1 MTQTA
6 TASKF
11 TNPTYFDH
19 FLYNIFWSNS
29 MTFTNKANSDAMAGD
44 QTGRSKR
51 RDILKAIASVA
62 AITSTPFAFAQP
74 AKTYKLGISLAQSH
88 PTVIGLQ
95 AACAEILAETKGLL
109 AIEVFPSSQL
119 GSDADMVSQVR
130 SGAIDFV
137 ATAGGVW
144 ANLIP
149 VAGIT
154 GAPFAF
160 SSLQTAFSAVDGE
173 LGAHVRGEFAK
184 VNLAPVGAVWDH
196 GFRHITTGAKTI
208 NTVQDLA
215 GLKLRVPATPT
226 LQAMFKAMGAAPTTI
241 GIGEV
246 YTALQTKVVDG
257 QENPFAIIEAYRF
270 YEVQK
275 YCALTGHAWEC
286 FWLVSNQRSWNTIAE
301 PLRLVAQRVFA
312 AQAVKTRG
320 VLAAANTTLQ
330 ADLTKRGMAF
340 NSVNTQSFRESLQ
353 KAGTYGEFQSK
364 FGNTAWALLE
374 KYSGKLA

>member
-1 MTQTA
+1 MTSD
-6 TASKF
+6 SK
-11 TNPTYFDH
+11 TNTM
-19 FLYNIFWSNS
+19 I
-29 MTFTNKANSDAMAGD
+29 AGHNN
-44 QTGRSKR
+44 R
-51 RDILKAIASVA
+51 RDVLKAIASVA
-62 AITSTPFAFAQP
+62 ALSSTTLAFAQQT
-74 AKTYKLGISLAQSH
+74 KTYKLGISLAQSH

-95 AACAEILAETKGLL
+95 AACAEILAETKGQL
-109 AIEVFPSSQL
+109 AIEVFANSQL

-154 GAPFAF
+154 GTPFAF
-160 SSLQTAFSAVDGE
+160 PSLQTAFSAVDGE

-196 GFRHITTGAKTI
+196 GFRHITTSTKPI
-208 NTVQDLA
+208 NTVKDLA
-215 GLKLRVPATPT
+215 GMKLRVPATPT
-226 LQAMFKAMGAAPTTI
+226 LQTMFKAMGAAPTTI

-275 YCALTGHAWEC
+275 YCSLSGHAWEC
-286 FWLVSNQRSWNTIAE
+286 FWLAGNQKSWNAIPEALRQIA
-301 PLRLVAQRVFA
+301 QKVFA
-312 AQAVKTRG
+312 AHAVKTRG
-320 VLAAANTTLQ
+320 VLALANTSLQ
-330 ADLTKRGMAF
+330 ADLTKRGLTF
-340 NSVNTQSFRESLQ
+340 NAVNVQSFREALQ
-353 KAGTYGEFQSK
+353 NAGTYREFQTK
-364 FGNTAWALLE
+364 FGNTAWSLLE

>member
-1 MTQTA
+1 MTLA
-6 TASKF
+6 NK
-11 TNPTYFDH
+11 TNTDP
-19 FLYNIFWSNS
+19 
-29 MTFTNKANSDAMAGD
+29 MTLD
-44 QTGRSKR
+44 QMGRSNRNSR
-51 RDILKAIASVA
+51 RTALKAIASVA
-62 AITSTPFAFAQP
+62 ALASTPFVFAQQ

-95 AACAEILAETKGLL
+95 AACAEILAETKGQL
-109 AIEVFPSSQL
+109 AIEVFPNSQL

-154 GAPFAF
+154 GTPFAF
-160 SSLQTAFSAVDGE
+160 PSLQTAFAAVDGE
-173 LGAHVRGEFAK
+173 LGAHIRGEFAK

-196 GFRHITTGAKTI
+196 GYRHITTGTKII

-226 LQAMFKAMGAAPTTI
+226 LQTMFKAMGAAPTTI

-286 FWLVSNQRSWNTIAE
+286 FWLLSNQRSWTAIPEA
-301 PLRLVAQRVFA
+301 LRLVAQRVFA

-330 ADLTKRGMAF
+330 ADLTKRGLTF
-340 NSVNTQSFRESLQ
+340 NSVNVQSFRETLQ
-353 KAGTYGEFQSK
+353 KAGTYSEFHSK

>member
-1 MTQTA
+1 MTSIHQ
-6 TASKF
+6 
-11 TNPTYFDH
+11 
-19 FLYNIFWSNS
+19 
-29 MTFTNKANSDAMAGD
+29 ANDISLS
-44 QTGRSKR
+44 QHGRSNR
-51 RDILKAIASVA
+51 RAVLKTIASVA
-62 AITSTPFAFAQP
+62 AITSTPLAFAQP
-74 AKTYKLGISLAQSH
+74 VKTYKLGISLAQSH

-95 AACAEILAETKGLL
+95 AACAEILAETKGKL
-109 AIEVFPSSQL
+109 AIEVFPNSQL

-154 GAPFAF
+154 GTPFAF
-160 SSLQTAFSAVDGE
+160 PSLQTAFAAVDGE

-184 VNLAPVGAVWDH
+184 VNLTPVGAVWDH
-196 GFRHITTGAKTI
+196 GFRHITTGTKTI

-226 LQAMFKAMGAAPTTI
+226 LQTMFKAMGAAPTTI

-257 QENPFAIIEAYRF
+257 QENPFAIIEAFRF

-286 FWLVSNQRSWNTIAE
+286 FWLAGNQRSWNAIPEA
-301 PLRLVAQRVFA
+301 LRLVAQRVFA
-312 AQAVKTRG
+312 AHAVRTRS

-330 ADLTKRGMAF
+330 AELTKRGLTF
-340 NSVNTQSFRESLQ
+340 NNVNVQSFRETLQ
-353 KAGTYGEFQSK
+353 KAGTYGEFQTK
-364 FGNTAWALLE
+364 FGNAAWTLLE
-374 KYSGKLA
+374 KYSGKLV

>member
-1 MTQTA
+1 
-6 TASKF
+6 
-11 TNPTYFDH
+11 
-19 FLYNIFWSNS
+19 
-29 MTFTNKANSDAMAGD
+29 MTFTHIANSDSMANS
-44 QTGRSKR
+44 QNSRSKR
-51 RDILKAIASVA
+51 RDVLKAIASVA
-62 AITSTPFAFAQP
+62 AITSTPFAFAQTV
-74 AKTYKLGISLAQSH
+74 KTYKLGISLAQSH

-95 AACAEILAETKGLL
+95 AACAEILAETKGQL
-109 AIEVFPSSQL
+109 AIEVFPNSQL

-154 GAPFAF
+154 GTPFAF

-173 LGAHVRGEFAK
+173 LGTHVRGEFAK

-196 GFRHITTGAKTI
+196 GFRHVTTGTKII
-208 NTVQDLA
+208 NTVQDLV

-226 LQAMFKAMGAAPTTI
+226 LQTMFKAMGAAPTTI

-286 FWLVSNQRSWNTIAE
+286 FWLVGNQRSWNAIPEA
-301 PLRLVAQRVFA
+301 LRQVAQRVFA

-320 VLAAANTTLQ
+320 VLATANTTLQ
-330 ADLTKRGMAF
+330 ADLTKRGMTF

>member
-1 MTQTA
+1 
-6 TASKF
+6 
-11 TNPTYFDH
+11 
-19 FLYNIFWSNS
+19 
-29 MTFTNKANSDAMAGD
+29 MTFTNKANSVSLASGQNGGNNRRAALKTIAG
-44 QTGRSKR
+44 
-51 RDILKAIASVA
+51 LL
-62 AITSTPFAFAQP
+62 AITGAPLALAQP
-74 AKTYKLGISLAQSH
+74 AKTYKLGISLALSH

-95 AACAEILAETKGLL
+95 AACAEILAETKGQL
-109 AIEVFPSSQL
+109 AIEVFPNSQL

-154 GAPFAF
+154 GTPFAF
-160 SSLQTAFSAVDGE
+160 ASLQAAFAAVDGE
-173 LGAHVRGEFAK
+173 LGAHIRGEFAK

-196 GFRHITTGAKTI
+196 GFRHITTAVKTI

-226 LQAMFKAMGAAPTTI
+226 LQTMFKAMGAAPTTI

-257 QENPFAIIEAYRF
+257 QENPFAIIEAFRF

-275 YCALTGHAWEC
+275 HCALTGHAWEC
-286 FWLVSNQRSWNTIAE
+286 FWLLSNQRSWNAIPEA
-301 PLRLVAQRVFA
+301 LRSVAQRVFA

-330 ADLTKRGMAF
+330 ADLTKRGMTF
-340 NSVNTQSFRESLQ
+340 NNVNVQSFREALQ

-364 FGNTAWALLE
+364 FGNTAWTLLE

>member
-1 MTQTA
+1 MTT
-6 TASKF
+6 
-11 TNPTYFDH
+11 
-19 FLYNIFWSNS
+19 
-29 MTFTNKANSDAMAGD
+29 TFKANSDLVTNDQDGSSHRRGVLKTLAG
-44 QTGRSKR
+44 
-51 RDILKAIASVA
+51 VA
-62 AITSTPFAFAQP
+62 AIAAAPLAFAQSP
-74 AKTYKLGISLAQSH
+74 KTYKLGISLAQSH

-109 AIEVFPSSQL
+109 AIEVFPNSQL

-160 SSLQTAFSAVDGE
+160 SSLQTAFAAVDGE
-173 LGAHVRGEFAK
+173 LGAHVRSEFAK

-196 GFRHITTGAKTI
+196 GFRHITTGAKVI

-257 QENPFAIIEAYRF
+257 QENPFAIIDAFRF

-286 FWLVSNQRSWNTIAE
+286 FWLVGNQRSWNAIPEA
-301 PLRLVAQRVFA
+301 LRQVAQRVFA
-312 AQAVKTRG
+312 AQAIKTRS
-320 VLAAANTTLQ
+320 VLATANTTLQ
-330 ADLTKRGMAF
+330 ADLTKRGMTF
-340 NSVNTQSFRESLQ
+340 NSVNVQSFRETLQ
-353 KAGTYGEFQSK
+353 KAGTYSEFQAK

-374 KYSGKLA
+374 KYAGKLA

>member
-1 MTQTA
+1 MTSIHQTCEI
-6 TASKF
+6 SLSQQ
-11 TNPTYFDH
+11 NR
-19 FLYNIFWSNS
+19 SN
-29 MTFTNKANSDAMAGD
+29 
-44 QTGRSKR
+44 R
-51 RDILKAIASVA
+51 RAVLKTIASVA
-62 AITSTPFAFAQP
+62 AISSTPLAFAQP
-74 AKTYKLGISLAQSH
+74 TKTYKLGISLAQSH

-95 AACAEILAETKGLL
+95 AACAEILAETKGQF
-109 AIEVFPSSQL
+109 AIEVFPNSQL

-154 GAPFAF
+154 GTPFAF
-160 SSLQTAFSAVDGE
+160 PSLQTAFSAVDGE

-196 GFRHITTGAKTI
+196 GFRHITTGTKTI

-226 LQAMFKAMGAAPTTI
+226 LQTMFKAMGAAPTTI

-257 QENPFAIIEAYRF
+257 QENPFAIIEAFRF

-286 FWLVSNQRSWNTIAE
+286 FWLVGNQRSWSGIPEAS
-301 PLRLVAQRVFA
+301 RLVAQRVFA
-312 AQAVKTRG
+312 AQAIRTRS

-330 ADLTKRGMAF
+330 ADLTKRGLTF
-340 NSVNTQSFRESLQ
+340 NNVNVQSFRETLQ
-353 KAGTYGEFQSK
+353 KAGTYGEFQTK

-374 KYSGKLA
+374 KYSGKLV

>member
-1 MTQTA
+1 MSSIVNTQAVSIESQHTGTKSRRTA
-6 TASKF
+6 LKT
-11 TNPTYFDH
+11 
-19 FLYNIFWSNS
+19 I
-29 MTFTNKANSDAMAGD
+29 AGLAALSSTSLALA
-44 QTGRSKR
+44 QT
-51 RDILKAIASVA
+51 
-62 AITSTPFAFAQP
+62 P
-74 AKTYKLGISLAQSH
+74 KTYKLGISLAPSH

-95 AACAEILAETKGLL
+95 AACAEVLAATNGQL
-109 AIEVFPSSQL
+109 AIEVFPNSQL
-119 GSDADMVSQVR
+119 GSDSDMVSQVR

-144 ANLIP
+144 SNLIP

-160 SSLQTAFSAVDGE
+160 PNLQTAFAAVDGD
-173 LGAHVRGEFAK
+173 LGAHIRGEFAK
-184 VNLAPVGAVWDH
+184 VNLAAVGAAWDH
-196 GFRHITTGAKTI
+196 GFRHITTATKTI

-257 QENPFAIIEAYRF
+257 QENPFAIIEAFRF

-275 YCALTGHAWEC
+275 HCALTGHAWEC
-286 FWLVSNQRSWNTIAE
+286 FWLVGNQRSWSAIPESARNA
-301 PLRLVAQRVFA
+301 AQRIFA
-312 AQAVKTRG
+312 AQAIKTRG

-330 ADLTKRGMAF
+330 ADLTKRGMIF
-340 NSVNTQSFRESLQ
+340 NNVNVQSFREALQ
-353 KAGTYGEFQSK
+353 KAGTYGEFQAR

>member
-1 MTQTA
+1 MTYTHKVKSAA
-6 TASKF
+6 T
-11 TNPTYFDH
+11 TVIENGQ
-19 FLYNIFWSNS
+19 SNRRE
-29 MTFTNKANSDAMAGD
+29 AM
-44 QTGRSKR
+44 
-51 RDILKAIASVA
+51 KAIAGVA
-62 AITSTPFAFAQP
+62 AISSTPFAFAQP
-74 AKTYKLGISLAQSH
+74 SKTYKLGISLAQSH

-95 AACAEILAETKGLL
+95 AACAEVLAETKGQL
-109 AIEVFPSSQL
+109 AIEVFPNSQL

-137 ATAGGVW
+137 ATSAGVW

-154 GAPFAF
+154 GTPFAF
-160 SSLQTAFSAVDGE
+160 SSLQTAFAAVDGE
-173 LGAHVRGEFAK
+173 LGSHVRGEFAK

-196 GFRHITTGAKTI
+196 GFRHITTAVKII

-226 LQAMFKAMGAAPTTI
+226 LQTMFKAMGAAPTTI

-257 QENPFAIIEAYRF
+257 QENPFAIIEAFRF

-275 YCALTGHAWEC
+275 HCALTGHAWEC
-286 FWLVSNQRSWNTIAE
+286 FWLLSNQRAWNAIPEASRT
-301 PLRLVAQRVFA
+301 VAQRIFA
-312 AQAVKTRG
+312 AQAIKTRG

-330 ADLTKRGMAF
+330 ADLTKRGMTF
-340 NSVNTQSFRESLQ
+340 NNVNVQSFRESLQ
-353 KAGTYGEFQSK
+353 KAGTYTEFQSR

-374 KYSGKLA
+374 KYAGKLA